1 MTAGSLEN
9 LVKTSLYGVA
19 PDLESE
25 TLDPDLPFNEQFE
38 FDSMDFLNFVM
49 GLHKA
54 TGLDLPE
61 KDYPRLTSLAS
72 ATAYLA
78 EKLAAKPTE
87 KPHA

>member
-1 MTAGSLEN
+1 
-9 LVKTSLYGVA
+9 
-19 PDLESE
+19 
-25 TLDPDLPFNEQFE
+25 
-38 FDSMDFLNFVM
+38 MDFLNFVM

-72 ATAYLA
+72 AIAYLT

-87 KPHA
+87 NPHA